1 MTQTFT
7 VELQTGLLHEG
18 QCQYTAELREP
29 TGRDEVLFVEGAH
42 RTAGARATALLA
54 ELVLRIGTC
63 ERPDETQIAQLSLGD
78 RERLLLALSGRSLG
92 NQLDLVTRCATCRT
106 LVEIP
111 IRFDEII
118 ALRPQVSGEA
128 FELPSADGAWS
139 VLCRPLTGADVDGVG
154 SARELLLAAVLKLA
168 NPEGRQMTPDA
179 LPVACE
185 AAFESVLAALDPAAE
200 CSATMTCPGCGE
212 TTEALVDGMTML
224 QSALHSQQQLY
235 DDVFRMAN
243 TYHWSEADI
252 LDLPLRRRQHYLAI
266 AEAAGGVS

>member
-18 QCQYTAELREP
+18 QYQYTAELREP
-29 TGRDEVLFVEGAH
+29 TGRDEVLFVEGTH
-42 RTAGARATALLA
+42 HTAIARANALLS

-78 RERLLLALSGRSLG
+78 RERLLLALSARSLG

-128 FELPSADGAWS
+128 FELPSADGAWF
-139 VLCRPLTGADVDGVG
+139 VLCRPLTGADVDSAA
-154 SARELLLAAVLKLA
+154 SARDLLLTAVLKLR

-252 LDLPLRRRQHYLAI
+252 LDLPLRRRRHYLAI